1 MKAAIAYNPK
11 RREYVLYNA
20 SPGAPINDDSNMVWL
35 GRELTPEQRALLKQA
50 QRALK

>member
-1 MKAAIAYNPK
+1 MKAAITYNPK

-20 SPGAPINDDSNMVWL
+20 APDAPMNDESNIVWL
-35 GRELTPEQRALLKQA
+35 GKHLTPKQRELIKQA